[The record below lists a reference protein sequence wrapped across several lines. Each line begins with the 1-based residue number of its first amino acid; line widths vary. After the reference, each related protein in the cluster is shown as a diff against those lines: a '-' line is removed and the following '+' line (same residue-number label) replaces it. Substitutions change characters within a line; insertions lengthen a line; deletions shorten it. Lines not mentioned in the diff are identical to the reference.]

1 MPKAGTMSQAEV
13 EHLLAAV
20 ESESPGAVAET
31 TPEPAAPDAAPAR
44 AAQFNFP
51 PLTVFSEAE
60 FRLLRARHDDFIR
73 SLSGRLTAQLRLECG
88 LQMPRLETVSFR
100 GFRDALSN
108 PTHLA
113 VLRLEPWNGTSLLN
127 IPPRLALALVDRE
140 LGGPGACSDEPR
152 ELTKMEARLLS
163 PFIELVAAEWCGCWG
178 EKLEFHP
185 AIQRSEACPRF
196 VHTHPAD
203 ETLLLVGLDLQLG
216 DLTEQLQLA
225 VPLSLVEPL
234 LAKLDTNRP
243 PAPVS
248 PKPAPAPP
256 ARWNAA
262 LDDLTVRLTAQWH
275 GLELTAREIGNLKP
289 GDVVPIKSGTH
300 EQVQILLDA
309 TPKYQGTLGTL
320 GSNWAIKIATVLKK

>member
-1 MPKAGTMSQAEV
+1 MPKGEAMSQAEV
-13 EHLLAAV
+13 ERLLAVV
-20 ESESPGAVAET
+20 ESESGGAAAET
-31 TPEPAAPDAAPAR
+31 APAAETPEAAPSGT
-44 AAQFNFP
+44 AQFNFP

-60 FRLLRARHDDFIR
+60 FRVLRARHEDFIR
-73 SLSGRLTAQLRLECG
+73 ALSGRLTAHLRLECG

-108 PTHLA
+108 PTHLSI
-113 VLRLEPWNGTSLLN
+113 LRLEPWNGTALLN
-127 IPPRLALALVDRE
+127 LPPRLALALVDRE
-140 LGGPGACSDEPR
+140 LGGAGAFADEPR

-178 EKLEFHP
+178 EKLEFRP
-185 AIQRSEACPRF
+185 TIQRTESCPRF

-203 ETLLLVGLDLQLG
+203 ETLLLVGLDLQIG
-216 DLTEQLQLA
+216 DLTEQLQLV

-234 LAKLDTNRP
+234 LAKLDTNRQ
-243 PAPVS
+243 PAPAS
-248 PKPAPAPP
+248 PKPAPAAP

-262 LDDLTVRLTAQWH
+262 LDDLPVRLTAQWH

-289 GDVVPIKSGTH
+289 GDVVPIKSGTN

-309 TPKYQGTLGTL
+309 TPKYQGSLGTL